1 MKTHSTKLPP
11 ESLEQVGSTPTSG
24 APRATTFAQR
34 LATIR
39 SMSGLTQAQLGTKA
53 NIATTSIA
61 HFEGGKREPNLE
73 NLIKI
78 VKALGVSADVLLGT
92 ARP

>member
-1 MKTHSTKLPP
+1 MSEKQAS
-11 ESLEQVGSTPTSG
+11 S
-24 APRATTFAQR
+24 FAGR
-34 LATIR
+34 LRHIR
-39 SMSGLTQAQLGTKA
+39 EMSGLSQVELGQKA
-53 NIATTSIA
+53 NVNATAIA
-61 HFEGGKREPNLE
+61 HMEAGSREPNLE